1 MTWWPLSNMHE
12 HDLHSH
18 DLSLSTDRY
27 VWMTPITRCC
37 KAPHTLRAFSDHPS
51 LLETIPDNITVI
63 MLRYGRKKKK
73 TPSEDCMVLQLRNQ
87 FLFILDKK
95 KNQLEKERQSKVEK
109 NNFFFIPEIPNGWC
123 RRHSLLFM
131 PVNNELHKSTWI
143 QASMT
148 LLRVAMLAVTGSPK
162 DATGL
167 STFFLQK
174 SRRAETSMAG
184 NSSVWS
190 FSKR

>member
-1 MTWWPLSNMHE
+1 MFGWHPSHGAARPPTPYE
-12 HDLHSH
+12 HSQTTHLFWKPF
-18 DLSLSTDRY
+18 LTTSLSSCY
-27 VWMTPITRCC
+27 VM
-37 KAPHTLRAFSDHPS
+37 
-51 LLETIPDNITVI
+51 EE
-63 MLRYGRKKKK
+63 KKKK

-109 NNFFFIPEIPNGWC
+109 NNFFFIPEILNGWC

-148 LLRVAMLAVTGSPK
+148 LLWVVMLAVTGSPK